1 MQSVKNMLVSNLFI
15 FLKSLQVNPGSK
27 EKNDTCDSLIYKH

>member
-15 FLKSLQVNPGSK
+15 FLKLLQVNPDSK
-27 EKNDTCDSLIYKH
+27 EKMTLVIH